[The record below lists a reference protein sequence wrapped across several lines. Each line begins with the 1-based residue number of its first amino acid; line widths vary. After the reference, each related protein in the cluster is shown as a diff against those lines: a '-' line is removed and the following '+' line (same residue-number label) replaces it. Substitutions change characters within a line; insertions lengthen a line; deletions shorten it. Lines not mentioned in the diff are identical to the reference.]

1 MNLNLN
7 INLFK
12 IIIVISLV
20 IIIFFLINHKK
31 FEKME
36 NLTDCSGVQDQ
47 KTIERWSTKLSKMI
61 SDLNDKIND
70 INDLNRIT
78 YTNIAKFIDSEY
90 YKRQL
95 FIRIPNI
102 RLEFNNNNYGY
113 NLIFDTP
120 RHGDVINDMNGDIVK
135 SYTPGTDFFIY
146 NNIDLNKKIYFTSSN
161 NKFYIVR
168 KYWVYYRKYILKTC
182 AVAGAAS
189 MVSTYLGTALKVVDD
204 ACWKKDLMLQT
215 DDRVLEI
222 SENIN
227 NIFNELN
234 NIGSITNTQY
244 NKKMSGDNI
253 IGFIPSNTSAKN
265 ILETKMCITD
275 FNNIN
280 EKINKDQNISNSINN
295 ILKVINTQSS
305 NNVLYYYDTYIYVEI
320 PNLKLSIDSKIEI
333 DGVYNY
339 SLTFDDVGFKNISYF
354 MEKKDHYKNNRF
366 DLTKYIKINSVD
378 QIDTTPNYPGKK
390 RYTNKNYYY
399 YMKNSGKHNIKKNI
413 FLDGDVIDKIYMNN
427 NNKNNN
433 NYYFGKYMNDIYFY
447 RDVDFS
453 TVNRLT
459 KIKGNPTPDVTYMNI
474 TEQVKELLVSISTY
488 TSTSTNTI
496 IKYNAYPVGN
506 KILLY
511 PDTPPTSK
519 VGSEMKN

>member
-1 MNLNLN
+1 MG
-7 INLFK
+7 
-12 IIIVISLV
+12 
-20 IIIFFLINHKK
+20 
-31 FEKME
+31 
-36 NLTDCSGVQDQ
+36 NLTTQCPKNTDQ
-47 KTIERWSTKLSKMI
+47 KTIKIQSTKLSKLI
-61 SDLNDKIND
+61 SELNDKIND
-70 INDLNRIT
+70 INDLTRIT

-135 SYTPGTDFFIY
+135 SYTPGTDFFID
-146 NNIDLNKKIYFTSSN
+146 NNIDLNEKIYFTSSN

-168 KYWVYYRKYILKTC
+168 NYWVYYRKYILKTC

-215 DDRVLEI
+215 HDRVLEI
-222 SENIN
+222 SENID

-244 NKKMSGDNI
+244 NKEMSGKNI
-253 IGFIPSNTSAKN
+253 IGFIPSKTPATN
-265 ILETKMCITD
+265 ILETTMCITD

-280 EKINKDQNISNSINN
+280 KKINKDQNISNSINN

-305 NNVLYYYDTYIYVEI
+305 NNVLYYYNTYIYVEI
-320 PNLKLSIDSKIEI
+320 PNLKLSIDSLTEI

-339 SLTFDDVGFKNISYF
+339 SLTFDDVGFKNISYVI
-354 MEKKDHYKNNRF
+354 EKKNHYKNNQF
-366 DLTKYIKINSVD
+366 DLTKYIKIDSVNQKD
-378 QIDTTPNYPGKK
+378 PTPNYPGKK

-399 YMKNSGKHNIKKNI
+399 YMKKSGKHNIKEKI
-413 FLDGDVIDKIYMNN
+413 FLDGDVIDKIYKNN

-453 TVNRLT
+453 IYDRMVKVQRLP
-459 KIKGNPTPDVTYMNI
+459 IPAVTFMNI
-474 TEQVKELLVSISTY
+474 TKEVQKLLDSISTY

-511 PDTPPTSK
+511 PDTPPPTPPTSE
-519 VGSEMKN
+519 VGSEIGRAHV